1 MTQYDADETTLAP
14 RAMDWDTYRVFL
26 AVARSPSITAAAA
39 ALDSSQPTVSR
50 RIRDLEA
57 QIGARL
63 LDRTVAGVKLTPAG
77 EEVLTRV
84 RRIEQ
89 EAQALD
95 TRCGGQDDL
104 LEGKITLTAPEGLGQ
119 SVLPRLIASFAQAHP
134 QIDITLS
141 LDATKINLLNREAD
155 LAIRMGDPGQSTL
168 IGTRVGEVPFGLY
181 AAHGYIA
188 NHGAPRYKRGL
199 EKHSY
204 ICGAQRLSSSPQAR
218 ALKTLVPDGRRVFRS
233 DSLIAQRD
241 AARAGLG
248 IVALPTYVAQ
258 DDPLLTE
265 VLPGALTTTCEMWVL
280 YHRDLRTVARIRA
293 ASEHFATGL
302 RN

>member
-1 MTQYDADETTLAP
+1 MAST
-14 RAMDWDTYRVFL
+14 R
-26 AVARSPSITAAAA
+26 ITASDVAKVAGV
-39 ALDSSQPTVSR
+39 SQPTVSR

-89 EAQALD
+89 ESQSLD

-104 LEGKITLTAPEGLGQ
+104 LEGKITLTAPECLGQ

-141 LDATKINLLNREAD
+141 LDATKINLLNREAA

-188 NHGAPRYKRGL
+188 NHGAAPDHRGRGEASDNRGGPRR
-199 EKHSY
+199 
-204 ICGAQRLSSSPQAR
+204 
-218 ALKTLVPDGRRVFRS
+218 GRRCPARWWSGIWRTCATAPCSCRAFTRATSRRDRS
-233 DSLIAQRD
+233 GPS
-241 AARAGLG
+241 
-248 IVALPTYVAQ
+248 
-258 DDPLLTE
+258 
-265 VLPGALTTTCEMWVL
+265 
-280 YHRDLRTVARIRA
+280 
-293 ASEHFATGL
+293 
-302 RN
+302 